1 MSRVGKQLIVVP
13 KGVRCVVDG
22 GIITVQGPKGTL
34 TRPVVAGVSIR
45 EESGNLFVDRDD
57 DSQRCRTNHGLM
69 RALLANMVRGV
80 STGFERRLEIVGVGY
95 KAEIKG
101 KAAVLNLGY
110 SHQVEYPFPE
120 GITIS
125 VEKNTKMLVTGIDR
139 ERVGQVAA
147 ELRGFRPPDS
157 YKGKGVRVEGERIR
171 IKAGKSGQK

>member
-1 MSRVGKQLIVVP
+1 MSRIGKQPIQLP
-13 KGVRCVVDG
+13 RGVRWALDG
-22 GIITVQGPKGTL
+22 GYVSVEGPKGSL
-34 TRPVVAGVSIR
+34 RRAVVQGVSIR
-45 EESGNLFVDRDD
+45 QDGESLHVDRDD
-57 DSQRCRTNHGLM
+57 DSLRFRTNHGLM
-69 RALLANMVRGV
+69 RALVANMVRGV
-80 STGFERRLEIVGVGY
+80 SSGFERKLEIVGVGY

-101 KAAVLNLGY
+101 KMAVLNLGY
-110 SHQVEYPFPE
+110 SHQVEYPFPD